1 MDYCEYPSP
10 VGTLYLT
17 ADEGGLTGIWMHPVK
32 TEDFPI
38 LSQAKAWLDGYFSGN
53 PTEVTFPLNPQGT
66 PFQKQVWE
74 ILLAIPY
81 GKTTTYGAIAREMAQ
96 RTGKEKMSAQA
107 VGQAVGANRR
117 DMAKRFAWLCTAM
130 GMGIMALTGVGLY
143 VFAPQLMGIF
153 TADAAVIAL
162 GARVLRIEAF
172 AEPMFGASI
181 VASGSMQG
189 AGDSTGCFILNLVS
203 MWGVRLTLAVL
214 LAPRFG
220 LVGVWAA
227 MCAELCT
234 RGALFLLR
242 MARGK
247 WLDKGALA

>member
-1 MDYCEYPSP
+1 MDDCKCCSP

-81 GKTTTYGAIAREMAQ
+81 GETTTYGAIAREMAQ

-107 VGQAVGANRR
+107 VGQAVGANPIAIAIPCHRVVG
-117 DMAKRFAWLCTAM
+117 AK
-130 GMGIMALTGVGLY
+130 GKLTGYAGGL
-143 VFAPQLMGIF
+143 
-153 TADAAVIAL
+153 DKK
-162 GARVLRIEAF
+162 E
-172 AEPMFGASI
+172 
-181 VASGSMQG
+181 
-189 AGDSTGCFILNLVS
+189 
-203 MWGVRLTLAVL
+203 W
-214 LAPRFG
+214 
-220 LVGVWAA
+220 
-227 MCAELCT
+227 
-234 RGALFLLR
+234 LLR
-242 MARGK
+242 HEG
-247 WLDKGALA
+247 WL